1 MSVPYIDPA
10 ILEWLRRTFSGRM
23 PASTLPPTEYVFR
36 SGQESV
42 VRLIETQIAKQ
53 DKDLSAY

>member
-10 ILEWLRRTFSGRM
+10 ILEWLRRTFRGKM
-23 PASTLPPTEYVFR
+23 PANTLPHTDYVFR

-42 VRLIETQIAKQ
+42 VQLIETQVTKQ